1 MICILLIGFNRPDL
15 IEARLE
21 EVLNYSPGLTP
32 IRLSIDGPRIGKD
45 QDLLNQN
52 EIIHIVEKYQ
62 EAFDGR
68 LIFEVQPTNLGCD
81 THIYQAITKAMIQF
95 EAVICLED
103 DIEIGPLTVQT
114 LMDKYLESGAHVICG
129 MSTFKS
135 NGKFNK
141 LILKNMWRERKY
153 LSAWGYLISKEFWKN
168 FEITTQ
174 LDAIE
179 HKLETS
185 KYWKTLSKHKQITWL
200 GRFQRGNIDYQIQ
213 LEALSKNIAIILPI
227 FRIIENV
234 GLGDPRATHTYHRRP
249 KSMFGQGPST
259 IFPSPNSNF
268 RNAFFSRLLS
278 AIDSN
283 TWAGDGMFSVRGRRT
298 GIRTATRR
306 LFHITV
312 QSGRRQQ

>member
-21 EVLNYSPGLTP
+21 EVLNHSPGHIP
-32 IRLSIDGPRIGKD
+32 IRLSIDGPRHGND
-45 QDLLNQN
+45 QDLIHQN
-52 EIIHIVEKYQ
+52 EILRSLEKYQ
-62 EAFDGR
+62 DALDGR

-114 LMDKYLESGAHVICG
+114 LIDKYLASGAHVICG

-141 LILKNMWRERKY
+141 LLLINKWREGKY
-153 LSAWGYLISKEFWKN
+153 FSAWGYLVSKEFWKN
-168 FEITTQ
+168 LEITTQ
-174 LDAIE
+174 IDAIE
-179 HKLETS
+179 YKLES
-185 KYWKTLSKHKQITWL
+185 SRYWKALTKHKQNTWL

-213 LEALSKNIAIILPI
+213 LEAFSKNIAIILPI

-234 GLGDPRATHTYHRRP
+234 GLGDPRATHTYHKRP
-249 KSMFGQGPST
+249 KNMFGQGPSS
-259 IFPSPNSNF
+259 IFPSPNSNL
-268 RNAFFSRLLS
+268 RNAFLARLLS
-278 AIDSN
+278 TIDSN
-283 TWAGDGMFSVRGRRT
+283 TWAGDGVLSVRGRRI
-298 GIRTATRR
+298 GIRTAITR
-306 LFHITV
+306 LFRIAL
-312 QSGRRQQ
+312 QSRGQQ